1 MKKISPIGHMGLMSY
16 IPETSHFPKKKS
28 CESPRMTEEI
38 ETPLWKGT
46 PSQWLN
52 IGPFSLALLLSA
64 GIVVGGIF
72 FPPAFAGLILPL
84 VWMIWRFLVIRC
96 EIFELT
102 SQRLRISHG
111 VFNQKIDEIELY
123 RVKDVLVERKWW
135 MRIFGLG
142 SLHLE
147 TSDRSLPNVTIPA
160 IPDAIELRE
169 SLRKEVEAVRDKKRV
184 RELDFEDNNE
194 EVLS

>member
-1 MKKISPIGHMGLMSY
+1 
-16 IPETSHFPKKKS
+16 
-28 CESPRMTEEI
+28 MTEEI

-147 TSDRSLPNVTIPA
+147 TSDRSLPQVTIPA
-160 IPDAIELRE
+160 ISDAIGLRE
-169 SLRKEVEAVRDKKRV
+169 ILRKEVEAVRDKKRV

>member
-1 MKKISPIGHMGLMSY
+1 
-16 IPETSHFPKKKS
+16 
-28 CESPRMTEEI
+28 MTEEI
-38 ETPLWKGT
+38 ESPLWKGT

-64 GIVVGGIF
+64 GIAVGGIL

-84 VWMIWRFLVIRC
+84 IWMIWRFLVIRC

-123 RVKDVLVERKWW
+123 RIKDVLVERKWW

-147 TSDRSLPNVTIPA
+147 TSDRSLPQVTIPA
-160 IPDAIELRE
+160 ISDAIGLRE
-169 SLRKEVEAVRDKKRV
+169 ILRKEVEAVRDKKRV
-184 RELDFEDNNE
+184 RELDFEEAHE
-194 EVLS
+194 ETLS

>member
-1 MKKISPIGHMGLMSY
+1 
-16 IPETSHFPKKKS
+16 
-28 CESPRMTEEI
+28 MTEEI

-52 IGPFSLALLLSA
+52 IGPFSLGLLLSA
-64 GIVVGGIF
+64 GIAVGGIF

-84 VWMIWRFLVIRC
+84 IWMIWRFLVIRC

-123 RVKDVLVERKWW
+123 RIKDVLVERKWW

-147 TSDRSLPNVTIPA
+147 TSDRSLPQVTIPA
-160 IPDAIELRE
+160 ISDAIGLRE
-169 SLRKEVEAVRDKKRV
+169 ILRKEVEAVRDKKRV
-184 RELDFEDNNE
+184 RELDFEEAHE
-194 EVLS
+194 ETLS

>member
-1 MKKISPIGHMGLMSY
+1 
-16 IPETSHFPKKKS
+16 
-28 CESPRMTEEI
+28 MTEEI

-184 RELDFEDNNE
+184 RELDFEEAHE
-194 EVLS
+194 ETLS

>member
-1 MKKISPIGHMGLMSY
+1 
-16 IPETSHFPKKKS
+16 
-28 CESPRMTEEI
+28 MTEEI

-64 GIVVGGIF
+64 GIAVGGIL

-84 VWMIWRFLVIRC
+84 IWIIWRFLVIRC

-123 RVKDVLVERKWW
+123 RIKDVLVERKWW

-147 TSDRSLPNVTIPA
+147 TSDRSLPQVTIPA
-160 IPDAIELRE
+160 ISDAIGLRE
-169 SLRKEVEAVRDKKRV
+169 ILRKEVEAVRDKKRV
-184 RELDFEDNNE
+184 RELDFEEAHE
-194 EVLS
+194 ETLS

>member
-1 MKKISPIGHMGLMSY
+1 
-16 IPETSHFPKKKS
+16 
-28 CESPRMTEEI
+28 MTEEI

-64 GIVVGGIF
+64 GIAVGGIL

-84 VWMIWRFLVIRC
+84 IWMIWRFLVIRC

-123 RVKDVLVERKWW
+123 RIKDVLVERKWW
-135 MRIFGLG
+135 MRI
-142 SLHLE
+142 
-147 TSDRSLPNVTIPA
+147 
-160 IPDAIELRE
+160 
-169 SLRKEVEAVRDKKRV
+169 
-184 RELDFEDNNE
+184 
-194 EVLS
+194 

>member
-1 MKKISPIGHMGLMSY
+1 
-16 IPETSHFPKKKS
+16 
-28 CESPRMTEEI
+28 MTEEI

-84 VWMIWRFLVIRC
+84 VWMIWRYLVIRC

-135 MRIFGLG
+135 MRIFNLG

-160 IPDAIELRE
+160 IPDAIGLRE

-184 RELDFEDNNE
+184 RELDFEEAHE
-194 EVLS
+194 ETLS

>member
-1 MKKISPIGHMGLMSY
+1 MTQ
-16 IPETSHFPKKKS
+16 ET
-28 CESPRMTEEI
+28 

-72 FPPAFAGLILPL
+72 FPPAFAALIFPMG
-84 VWMIWRFLVIRC
+84 WMIWRFLVIRC
-96 EIFELT
+96 EVYELT
-102 SQRLRISHG
+102 TQRLKICHG

-135 MRIFGLG
+135 MRILNLG

-147 TSDRSLPNVTIPA
+147 TSDRSLPQVTIPA
-160 IPDAIELRE
+160 ISNVLELRE

-184 RELDFEDNNE
+184 RELDFEDGDK